1 MDSATHRRT
10 PVRVATDAARAAIIA
25 ACAVLLAACNAALD
39 DERDRSPAA
48 PETSEILWDRWG
60 VPHVYG
66 ATVDELGYGFG
77 WAQMR
82 HHGDAILELY
92 GVARGRAAEYWGAD
106 HIASDRLVRILGIPE
121 KGRETF
127 EAQDQ
132 ELRRYIEGFVAG
144 MNAYADAHPERI
156 SDRARAVLPVEE
168 ADPLRHGLRGLFAF
182 LAVTGDRE
190 PPVGLDGFPTG
201 PVPGSNA
208 WAIGPS
214 RSASGNAML
223 LQNPHLPWRI
233 PLMRFTEAHLV
244 GPGVDLYGVTQ
255 IGVPVI
261 AIGFNER
268 LGWSHT
274 VNRIDAFD
282 TWRLSLAGDGYRFDG
297 AVRPFE
303 VERQVM
309 RIRDDDGE
317 LRADTLVVRRS
328 VHGPVVEMDDSTA
341 VAVRTPLLQRHDWV
355 EPWWRMGRARDL
367 DEFEAV
373 SARLGVPMFTTVYA
387 DRDGHIYNLFGGQ
400 VPVRPS
406 GDFADW
412 QMSAPG
418 DTSATLWTEVHPY
431 EDLPKVVDPPS
442 GFVQNSNSPPWYATV
457 PSPLD
462 PADFPPYMAPPPWVN
477 LREARAI
484 EMLLSD
490 ESITFDELIELRY
503 STRMLLAD
511 RLVDDLVDAARS
523 YGGATG
529 RAAADVLEAWDR
541 NADADSRG
549 AVLFAFWAQE

>member
-1 MDSATHRRT
+1 
-10 PVRVATDAARAAIIA
+10 
-25 ACAVLLAACNAALD
+25 
-39 DERDRSPAA
+39 
-48 PETSEILWDRWG
+48 
-60 VPHVYG
+60 
-66 ATVDELGYGFG
+66 
-77 WAQMR
+77 
-82 HHGDAILELY
+82 
-92 GVARGRAAEYWGAD
+92 
-106 HIASDRLVRILGIPE
+106 
-121 KGRETF
+121 
-127 EAQDQ
+127 
-132 ELRRYIEGFVAG
+132 
-144 MNAYADAHPERI
+144 
-156 SDRARAVLPVEE
+156 
-168 ADPLRHGLRGLFAF
+168 
-182 LAVTGDRE
+182 
-190 PPVGLDGFPTG
+190 TG

-367 DEFEAV
+367 DEFEAA

-549 AVLFAFWAQE
+549 AVLFAFWAQEVCASGSPPAGGGDGGHRCGVETPWSVDAPFSTPDGLADPERAVAVLERVAGNVRERFGALDVPWGDVMRLSPELRGNGAPGDPYGIFHVVTYAPSGDDAADEPFLPVAGDTWVAAIEFGPDGPRARAILSYGNASRPDSPHHLDQLPLLSRREMREVWLEREEIEANLESRTPIGGEAVTTVEAGTR